1 MAADSSYAP
10 NVYREQGGKR
20 MVVATSGEVQLA
32 GGVVRST
39 GSGAIL
45 GSSGLAIGSTGV
57 ITNAGTLTNTGSIA
71 NSGTGAISDQVT
83 AITATTTAYS
93 AAIPNYGIAT
103 IGTTSARKKVK
114 FAISAP
120 VAGAK
125 VDIFGI
131 STGSTGELG
140 WIVPAAGVSYDSTG
154 NRKLTVVGK
163 TSYVSLRGLS
173 ATQWRVVSASTDIVL
188 AGT

>member
-1 MAADSSYAP
+1 MAADNSYNP
-10 NVYREQGGKR
+10 RVYREQGGQKL
-20 MVVATSGEVQLA
+20 VVATSGRVELA

-45 GSSGLAIGSTGV
+45 GSSGLSIGSTG
-57 ITNAGTLTNTGSIA
+57 TLTNSGTIT
-71 NSGTGAISDQVT
+71 NSGSGAIRDQVT

-93 AAIPNYGIAT
+93 AAIPNYGVAT
-103 IGTTSARKKVK
+103 VGTTSGRKKVK
-114 FAISAP
+114 FALSAP

-125 VDIFGI
+125 VDIIAI
-131 STGSTGELG
+131 STGSTGQLG
-140 WIVPAAGVSYDSTG
+140 WIVPAAGVTYDSTG

-173 ATQWRVVSASTDIVL
+173 ATQWRVISASTDIAL